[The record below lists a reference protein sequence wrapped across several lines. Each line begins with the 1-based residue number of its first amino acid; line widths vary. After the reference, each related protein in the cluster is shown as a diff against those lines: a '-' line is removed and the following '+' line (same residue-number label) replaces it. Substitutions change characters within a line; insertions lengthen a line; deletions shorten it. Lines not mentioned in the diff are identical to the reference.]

1 MRELESN
8 LENDFEY
15 YDKEFIKLGKN
26 LISRC
31 QIWNIIIKSLDL
43 YYYFFFWI
51 SILLKISYCSI
62 FLSDRAMIDPL
73 IISIK
78 RI

>member
-1 MRELESN
+1 MVMRELESN

-31 QIWNIIIKSLDL
+31 QI
-43 YYYFFFWI
+43 
-51 SILLKISYCSI
+51 
-62 FLSDRAMIDPL
+62 
-73 IISIK
+73 
-78 RI
+78 